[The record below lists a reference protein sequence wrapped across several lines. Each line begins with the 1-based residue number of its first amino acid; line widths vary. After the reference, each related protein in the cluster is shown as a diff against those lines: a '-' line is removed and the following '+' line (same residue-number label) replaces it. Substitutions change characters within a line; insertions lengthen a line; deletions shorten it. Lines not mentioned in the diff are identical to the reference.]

1 MKTHLAIP
9 FLFLLMACNVQAV
22 VINEIMPNPIDEN
35 NEWIEIY
42 NPGNTELNLSVWL
55 IFDGNS
61 NDSLFSETSMVTNST
76 YFLIIGENANIS
88 NITENNMTY
97 FRTDGKI
104 GSGLNNNGDNV
115 SIHNSTEFVD
125 NVSYPDFSTKEGY
138 SWARMDN
145 GSWVYSESPTPGEP
159 NSFTNAS
166 GNETEE
172 NQTNNTCDLYLWIK
186 CDEIFVA
193 GSNKYYPM
201 VEDLDGGDFEP
212 EIEYW
217 IEDMFGNIARSKF
230 RTNNTNVAKSWTPPE
245 ITGTEAYVIHAVIT
259 NEVCNDTNLS
269 NNVAEKLIVVK
280 GEKPSSET
288 ECSCETETIEIQK
301 PCLCGYASKEET
313 TEKEEHFEI
322 VSCPEEIGKDG
333 EIEIKLN
340 MKNPSPHSKNYT
352 VYSYVYEGNKP
363 VSLGLEGEDWIN
375 TWNANR
381 QNLSIQGNSSL
392 NLTLK
397 NRIAEDTEPGKYK
410 MRVRIWEE
418 GEKHDI
424 TMDILI
430 KEPARAEIRT
440 IEDENKTELNES
452 EVGEQASEIRTP
464 TGRISSKVENWF
476 SAFIESLINFFKNL
490 FNL

>member
-1 MKTHLAIP
+1 MRTHFATT
-9 FLFLLMACNVQAV
+9 FLFLLIACNVQAV
-22 VINEIMPNPIDEN
+22 VINEIVPNPTDYRDRS
-35 NEWIEIY
+35 EWIEIVSQ
-42 NPGNTELNLSVWL
+42 GNTSLENITVDTGETNPIILNGS
-55 IFDGNS
+55 IKAG
-61 NDSLFSETSMVTNST
+61 E
-76 YFLIIGENANIS
+76 FLIITKNKTAFLEIWNSNVTVFEGRGMSLHNEGDNITIYNSTGIIS
-88 NITENNMTY
+88 NI
-97 FRTDGKI
+97 
-104 GSGLNNNGDNV
+104 
-115 SIHNSTEFVD
+115 
-125 NVSYPDFSTKEGY
+125 SYPDFSKKEGY

-145 GSWVYSESPTPGEP
+145 GSWVYCDSPTPGEP

-166 GNETEE
+166 VNETEE

-193 GSNKYYPM
+193 DISNEYYPM
-201 VEDLDGGDFEP
+201 VEDKEGGDFEP
-212 EIEYW
+212 EVEYW

-245 ITGTEAYVIHAVIT
+245 ITGTEAYLIRAVIT

-280 GEKPSSET
+280 GDRPYSEI

-301 PCLCGYASKEET
+301 PCLCGYASEEAPG
-313 TEKEEHFEI
+313 KEEHFKI
-322 VSCPEEIGKDG
+322 VSCPGEIGRDG
-333 EIEIKLN
+333 EIEIKVN
-340 MKNPSPHSKNYT
+340 MKNPSPDRKNYT
-352 VYSYVYEGNKP
+352 VYSYVYEGNRP

-381 QNLSIQGNSSL
+381 QNLSIEENSSL

-397 NRIAEDTEPGKYK
+397 NRIAEDTEAGKYK
-410 MRVRIWEE
+410 VRVRIWEE

-424 TMDILI
+424 TRDILI
-430 KEPARAEIRT
+430 KEPARAEIPA
-440 IEDENKTELNES
+440 IEDENKTELNGSES
-452 EVGEQASEIRTP
+452 GEQASEIRIP
-464 TGRISSKVENWF
+464 TGRISSEEVNWF